1 MDLSGIL
8 IRKMLPVGKNR
19 NYPVVLLAVAI
30 ALLAI
35 GLALRPHEE
44 AKLPEIDMAQLQ
56 QLERMAGQ
64 RRLRDL
70 SSYLSTAANGVAGSI
85 MYLDSA
91 GRSGLVWDSARV
103 IAPAR
108 ERGRPQT
115 ATAPDGNRVTLEPRR
130 SADAVPFAAWA
141 APSGGAGMKPPS
153 RTGRPNLG
161 DWVLA
166 VAKNSR
172 NQVVFSQGLYQGR
185 AEARCGSFPYE
196 TVQSS
201 APLSAALVGGGLF
214 TLDGGLLG
222 FVGECGGVPV
232 AISAAT
238 VDAFLKKPQ
247 TLNDRLE
254 AAFGMRIAESPA
266 GVQVVTVWAGSA
278 AGAAGVKPGDLVQK
292 ADGGDVHSGADLEAL
307 AGAPAASHTLELRRN
322 RRKLNATLAPVQ
334 ESGPATAAAPFGL
347 TLGAGERDVTVVAV
361 EPGSPAQRAGIR
373 EGDLLRRIGTRP
385 AADYAAAGRMLA
397 GLGGRSVV
405 LTLER
410 NRRELEVLITP

>member
-1 MDLSGIL
+1 
-8 IRKMLPVGKNR
+8 MLPIGKNR
-19 NYPVVLLAVAI
+19 NYPVLLLVVAI

-35 GLALRPHEE
+35 GLALRPREQ
-44 AKLPEIDMAQLQ
+44 AKLPEIDLAQLQ

-70 SSYLSTAANGVAGSI
+70 SSYFSTAANGVAASVV
-85 MYLDSA
+85 YLDAA
-91 GRSGLVWDSARV
+91 GRSGLVWDSARIV
-103 IAPAR
+103 APAR

-115 ATAPDGNRVTLEPRR
+115 ATAPDGGRVTLEPKR

-141 APSGGAGMKPPS
+141 TPPGGAGMKPPA
-153 RTGRPNLG
+153 RAARPDSG

-172 NQVVFSQGLYQGR
+172 NQVIFSQGLYQGR
-185 AEARCGSFPYE
+185 AAARCGSFPYE

-201 APLSAALVGGGLF
+201 APLSTALVGGGLF

-238 VDAFLKKPQ
+238 VDAFLKKPE

-254 AAFGMRIAESPA
+254 AGYGMRVAEGPA
-266 GVQVVTVWAGSA
+266 GAQVVTVWAGSA
-278 AGAAGVKPGDLVQK
+278 ADAAGVKPGDLIQK
-292 ADGGDVHSGADLEAL
+292 ADGAEVGSGAGLEAL
-307 AGAPAASHTLELRRN
+307 AGAPGANHALELRRN
-322 RRKLNATLAPVQ
+322 RRTVAATLAPVQ
-334 ESGPATAAAPFGL
+334 ESAPATVSAPFGL
-347 TLGAGERDVTVVAV
+347 TLGAGAGERDVAVVAV

-385 AADYAAAGRMLA
+385 AAGYAAAGRMLA

-410 NRRELEVLITP
+410 NRKELEVLVAP